1 MAPLYT
7 AVCESLGWTSD
18 AAALASME
26 ASNAAELAKLD
37 ATIAECN
44 ENEGE
49 TEVREAYL
57 AKAQFYV
64 RIGENAKT
72 HAALEE
78 TYSKTVAVGLRLD
91 LLLTKLRVG
100 FFFDDL
106 KEVKKTIDRAK
117 ALLETGGDW
126 ERRNRLKVYE
136 ALFLLMV
143 RARHLTL
150 PGCTP
155 TCACRRA
162 RAPVYYGSCSGLP
175 PPAAL
180 TRTRPAPLALQVRDF
195 KKSSTLFL
203 DAIATFTATELLP
216 YNQFILYAVAA
227 SVVAL
232 PRADLKT
239 KVIDAPE
246 ILQVIDEIPHLGGL
260 VNGLYS
266 CQYRT
271 LMRSLVDIME
281 TLKADRHFA
290 PHVRYYWREVRVLAY
305 TQFLESYR
313 SVSLASMAATFGFQ
327 APFLDQELSGFIAG
341 GRLSCSID
349 KVGAIVSSTRP
360 DTKNAQYQA
369 TIKQGD
375 LLLNKVQKLSRV
387 VNL

>member
-1 MAPLYT
+1 MPAETAPSAAPNAGPPNEYVSIAQLRFSAARGDSAASAQLLAIIKRQEMAPLYT

-136 ALFLLMV
+136 ALFLLM
-143 RARHLTL
+143 
-150 PGCTP
+150 
-155 TCACRRA
+155 
-162 RAPVYYGSCSGLP
+162 
-175 PPAAL
+175 
-180 TRTRPAPLALQVRDF
+180 VRDF